1 MLTILGIIF
10 MLFVELFFPLMLPAF
25 VIFLMIR
32 KVVTWSKKHP
42 KSAVAHSLTSI

>member
-10 MLFVELFFPLMLPAF
+10 VLFVELFFPLILPAF

-32 KVVTWSKKHP
+32 KVVTWSKNTP
-42 KSAVAHSLTSI
+42 KNAIAHSLTSI